1 MPDDVKDTKTPVIGD
16 STNPKELANGET
28 GYGNARTISA
38 DEYFQRMRHTPVR
51 ACRWPVKDWQ
61 DQLEELGKDPI
72 RHAERRFVSLVNE
85 DHGELAGASPGIFI
99 GIQLIHPGEVVPHHR
114 HNSVAIYHYL
124 QGTGVTT
131 VEGVGYP
138 YEKGDTIVCPA
149 WAYHEHEAM
158 GDEDTIMYVCQD
170 MPDMAAKRTLFFEE
184 PVGVENVR
192 HMVEGTSKSWS
203 ATRDPDKD

>member
-1 MPDDVKDTKTPVIGD
+1 MPDDIKDAKTPVIGE
-16 STNPKELANGET
+16 STDAEALAGGED
-28 GYGNARTISA
+28 GYGNARTITA

-51 ACRWPVKDWQ
+51 ACRWPAEDWQ
-61 DQLEELGKDPI
+61 EELAELGKDPI

-99 GIQLIHPGEVVPHHR
+99 GIQLIHPGEVIPHHR
-114 HNSVAIYHYL
+114 HNSVAIYHTL
-124 QGTGVTT
+124 QGTGFTT
-131 VEGVGYP
+131 VEGVRYP
-138 YEKGDTIVCPA
+138 FKKGDTIVCPA
-149 WAYHEHEAM
+149 WAYHEHEAT

>member
-16 STNPKELANGET
+16 STDPKELANGET
-28 GYGNARTISA
+28 GYANARTISA

-131 VEGVGYP
+131 RRRCWLSVRKRRHNCMPRLGLSRAR
-138 YEKGDTIVCPA
+138 GDGRRGHDHVCLPGHA
-149 WAYHEHEAM
+149 RY
-158 GDEDTIMYVCQD
+158 GSQTDLV
-170 MPDMAAKRTLFFEE
+170 F
-184 PVGVENVR
+184 
-192 HMVEGTSKSWS
+192 
-203 ATRDPDKD
+203 